1 MIFVSVGTQK
11 KNFNRLFEYLKEIK
25 DEEVIIQCGF
35 NTVEPQNNFK
45 IYKFIPF
52 DELKFYIDK
61 CDVLVTHGGPDNIFY
76 ALNKNKKVILV
87 PRMKKYKEHINDH
100 QVYFS
105 NYMKDNK
112 YCDVAFTKEE
122 FLNAIYSKKK
132 YKKYKSNTNKFT
144 KSVEKEIN
152 RLLGV

>member
-1 MIFVSVGTQK
+1 
-11 KNFNRLFEYLKEIK
+11 
-25 DEEVIIQCGF
+25 
-35 NTVEPQNNFK
+35 
-45 IYKFIPF
+45 
-52 DELKFYIDK
+52 
-61 CDVLVTHGGPDNIFY
+61 
-76 ALNKNKKVILV
+76 
-87 PRMKKYKEHINDH
+87 MKKYKEHINDH